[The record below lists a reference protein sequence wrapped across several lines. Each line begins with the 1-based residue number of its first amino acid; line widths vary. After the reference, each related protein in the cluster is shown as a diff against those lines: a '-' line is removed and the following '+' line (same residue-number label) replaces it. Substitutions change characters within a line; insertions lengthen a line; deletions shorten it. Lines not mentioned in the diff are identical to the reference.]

1 MSIYQIITLNANS
14 LRTFKTLVEEESGV
28 KFDLRK
34 CRRTF
39 GQSYLD
45 ADLDIESV
53 SVLMGHLSTKTT
65 EGYYCRK
72 RNDVAIKAAQ
82 GTWDTNAKKT
92 PFSERVAS
100 I

>member
-1 MSIYQIITLNANS
+1 M
-14 LRTFKTLVEEESGV
+14 VEEESGV